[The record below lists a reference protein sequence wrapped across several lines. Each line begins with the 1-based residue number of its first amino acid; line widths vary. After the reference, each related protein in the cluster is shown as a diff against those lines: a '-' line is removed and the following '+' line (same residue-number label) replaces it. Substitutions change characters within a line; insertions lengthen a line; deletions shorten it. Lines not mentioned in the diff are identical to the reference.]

1 MCKGTVLLYR
11 CWKGGSCIFLVCQA
25 LLAVVA
31 GWWVSWPSE
40 TCKCGIH
47 NNQSSC
53 RSLCGFFEHA
63 CLEANTGLWFLL
75 GAGNGNLISSSCVH
89 LQNKGCIY
97 PLLAAF
103 AVLNA
108 SPLPT
113 QTSFCSPSCPSQSC
127 LAIFC
132 WCFAREKNLFFCCWR
147 WTALG
152 ACHISFYLLS
162 FLDTWEVVWHSCSL
176 DLASAEQ

>member
-31 GWWVSWPSE
+31 GWCVSRPSE

-53 RSLCGFFEHA
+53 RSLCVFFEHA

-113 QTSFCSPSCPSQSC
+113 QTSFCSPSSPLYQPFPKLSC
-127 LAIFC
+127 HFLLVLC
-132 WCFAREKNLFFCCWR
+132 EGEKPFFVAGDELR
-147 WTALG
+147 
-152 ACHISFYLLS
+152 
-162 FLDTWEVVWHSCSL
+162 
-176 DLASAEQ
+176 